1 MTAEENVT
9 TQSASEFPN
18 LIGIFAHQMKDTP
31 VGHFLHTWESAIY
44 SLLIVAFLA
53 TVAFKA
59 TRKHALIP
67 GRLQNFAEF
76 FVTSIDDFVCS
87 ILGPQGR
94 KYTPFIGTLFIY
106 ILVMNLLGLV
116 PFLKSPTSEWSNTL
130 GLGLIVFA
138 YVQYTAFKELGLA
151 GYADHMMG
159 KPRGVMA
166 WTIIMPVFMFALHLI
181 GEIVRPFSLS
191 LRLRS
196 NILAEEKL
204 LVVFT
209 GLGGYVGGTLGGCFM
224 YLFDLIGATVQ
235 AMVFSVLTL
244 VYFALVLVHE
254 EEHH

>member
-1 MTAEENVT
+1 MAH
-9 TQSASEFPN
+9 SDPEFPN
-18 LIGIFAHQMKDTP
+18 LVGILAQQFKGTSL
-31 VGHFLHTWESAIY
+31 GHFLHAWETTIFSVFVVAI
-44 SLLIVAFLA
+44 LGAVAFLA
-53 TVAFKA
+53 T
-59 TRKHALIP
+59 RKRTMAP

-76 FVTSIDDFVCS
+76 FVTAADEFVCS
-87 ILGPQGR
+87 ILGAQGR

-106 ILVMNLLGLV
+106 ILIMNLLGLV
-116 PFLKSPTSEWSNTL
+116 PFLKSPTSEWSNTM
-130 GLGLIVFA
+130 GLGLVVFA

-159 KPRGVMA
+159 KPRGIMA
-166 WTIIMPVFMFALHLI
+166 WTIIMPIFMFALHLI

-204 LVVFT
+204 LAVFT
-209 GLGGYVGGTLGGCFM
+209 GLGGYIGGTFGGIFM

-235 AMVFSVLTL
+235 ALVFSVLTL

-254 EEHH
+254 EDHH

>member
-1 MTAEENVT
+1 MAVEESTTAQV
-9 TQSASEFPN
+9 SPEFPN
-18 LIGIFAHQMKDTP
+18 LIGLLAEQLKGAP
-31 VGHFLHTWESAIY
+31 AGHLLHVWESLIY
-44 SLLIVAFLA
+44 SVFVVILLA
-53 TVAFKA
+53 TVAFFA
-59 TRKHALIP
+59 TRKRMIIP

-76 FVTSIDDFVCS
+76 FVVSVDEFVCS
-87 ILGPQGR
+87 ILGSQGR

-106 ILVMNLLGLV
+106 ILVMNLLGLI

-138 YVQYTAFKELGLA
+138 YVQYIAFKELGIV

-159 KPRGVMA
+159 KPRGIMA
-166 WTIIMPVFMFALHLI
+166 WTIIMPLFMFALHLI
-181 GEIVRPFSLS
+181 GEVVRPFSLS

-204 LVVFT
+204 LAVFT

-235 AMVFSVLTL
+235 ALVFSVLTL
-244 VYFALVLVHE
+244 VYFALILTHE